1 VSHHGRAVRVLDLE
15 PIPRRAGAVGRAHS
29 LRHYTLVPEHRGL
42 TPITSTKCAYDLLAR
57 NGWQAEA
64 ESDIV
69 SDGGCGSVAGR
80 VQGGLNTHS
89 LREFNALLTSIS

>member
-1 VSHHGRAVRVLDLE
+1 MMRG
-15 PIPRRAGAVGRAHS
+15 
-29 LRHYTLVPEHRGL
+29 HYAYYGITGRGL
-42 TPITSTKCAYDLLAR
+42 TPITFTKCAYDLAR
-57 NGWQAEA
+57 NGWQSEP

-89 LREFNALLTSIS
+89 LREFNVLLHIRQLKPTPPK

>member
-1 VSHHGRAVRVLDLE
+1 MRQQQAT
-15 PIPRRAGAVGRAHS
+15 RRAK
-29 LRHYTLVPEHRGL
+29 
-42 TPITSTKCAYDLLAR
+42 PITFTKCAYDLLAR

-69 SDGGCGSVAGR
+69 GDGGCGSVAGR

-89 LREFNALLTSIS
+89 LRELNALSTSVS